1 MIIAMTSSSSS
12 SMEYSPGPH
21 SILPEKLLRK
31 FMNDPIKTL
40 MNIAHTYG
48 NIAHFKLGRRHVYLL
63 NEPSYIEDVLIR
75 NHKNFIKSRGLQV
88 SKRLLGEGLLTS
100 EGEYHDRQRRIIQP
114 AFHPNRIST
123 YGQIMTDY
131 AHDMCERWQ
140 DGMVLD
146 IHKEIMRVTMA
157 IISKA
162 VLGSDVKLENDDE
175 VVMHSWF
182 VCNTITV
189 SECHLVS

>member
-12 SMEYSPGPH
+12 SMEYPPGPH

-88 SKRLLGEGLLTS
+88 SKRLVGEGLLTS

-131 AHDMCERWQ
+131 AQHMCERW
-140 DGMVLD
+140 
-146 IHKEIMRVTMA
+146 
-157 IISKA
+157 
-162 VLGSDVKLENDDE
+162 
-175 VVMHSWF
+175 
-182 VCNTITV
+182 
-189 SECHLVS
+189 

>member
-12 SMEYSPGPH
+12 MEYPPGPH

-88 SKRLLGEGLLTS
+88 SKRLVGEGLLTS

-131 AHDMCERWQ
+131 AQHMCERW
-140 DGMVLD
+140 
-146 IHKEIMRVTMA
+146 
-157 IISKA
+157 
-162 VLGSDVKLENDDE
+162 
-175 VVMHSWF
+175 
-182 VCNTITV
+182 
-189 SECHLVS
+189 